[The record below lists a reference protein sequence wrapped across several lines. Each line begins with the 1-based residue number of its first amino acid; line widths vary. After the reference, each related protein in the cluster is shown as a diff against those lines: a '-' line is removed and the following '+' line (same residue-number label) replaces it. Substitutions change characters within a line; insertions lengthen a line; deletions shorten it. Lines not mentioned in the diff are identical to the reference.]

1 MIEVL
6 NENIIYGTAADK
18 PSSEHIARNGVIL
31 GFVKVGSF
39 GTEIKHKSIGA
50 EVIRNGESFDD
61 ICSLEPLSTDKK
73 SVYLE
78 GEKNIYQLDK
88 AAFKQLRKGQANPL
102 AVFDDPVYSPDREW
116 TEHEMDT
123 LL

>member
-1 MIEVL
+1 MVK
-6 NENIIYGTAADK
+6 ADK
-18 PSSEHIARNGVIL
+18 PSSEYIARNGVVL
-31 GFVKVGSF
+31 GFVKIGNF
-39 GTEIKHKSIGA
+39 GTEVKKKHIGA
-50 EVIRNGESFDD
+50 EVVRNGEWFDD
-61 ICSLEPLSTDKK
+61 LYTLEPLSTDKK

-88 AAFKQLRKGQANPL
+88 ATFKQLKKGQANPL
-102 AVFDDPVYSPDREW
+102 VVFDDPIYSPDREW